1 MSDLFSLAGKTALV
15 TGSSRGI
22 GRAIA
27 LGFAAQGAEVAVHY
41 SGSKADAQSA
51 VEQATAFGSKAHMF
65 AANFSEP
72 NAARILFSQV
82 VQVFGKLDIL
92 VLNVS
97 VQVRR
102 PWTEVTHSEFDLQV
116 NTNLRASMEMMQ
128 LAIPGMV
135 ERRWGRVLTIG
146 SVQQFRAHP
155 EMLVYA
161 ATKSAQLNMAM
172 NIGRQVAPH
181 GVTVNNLCPGTIET
195 DRNSE
200 ALADAAYRSRVLSH
214 IPMQLF
220 GQPEDCVGAAL
231 LLCSDAGR
239 FITGID
245 LIVDGGFHLE

>member
-22 GRAIA
+22 GRAIT
-27 LGFAAQGAEVAVHY
+27 LGFAAQGADVAVHY
-41 SGSKADAQSA
+41 SSLKPDAQSA
-51 VEQATAFGSKAHMF
+51 VEQASAFGSNAHMF

-72 NAARILFSQV
+72 DAARRLFSQV

-116 NTNLRASMEMMQ
+116 DTNLRASMEMMQ
-128 LAIPGMV
+128 LAIPSMV
-135 ERRWGRVLTIG
+135 ERRWGRVLTVG
-146 SVQQFRAHP
+146 SVQQFRPHP

-172 NIGRQVAPH
+172 NIGRQVAPY

-214 IPMQLF
+214 SHAN
-220 GQPEDCVGAAL
+220 VWTA
-231 LLCSDAGR
+231 
-239 FITGID
+239 
-245 LIVDGGFHLE
+245 